1 MPITER
7 GNDSRIIEAEGNC
20 GEAARFPKEHRKYKT
35 RHQHALDMLA
45 EQGEDLLHGWVCGDD
60 EMGRP
65 AWFRRALS
73 DLKERYFLAV
83 PSNTTVRDLEVEL
96 EYQGKGTLRKMPF
109 VNVKT
114 WCEQQPSSRWQHI
127 AVRDGS
133 RGPLEVDVMTC
144 RVKAKIDRRVGPE
157 ERLIVIRF
165 VNGDS
170 IQHDYY
176 LSNAD
181 ETIDA
186 KEFARVSKLAHTI
199 EEDFR
204 NAKSE
209 AGMADYQVRNWYGWH
224 HHMAMSLVTSWCLT
238 QETLVQKKRSPR

>member
-1 MPITER
+1 
-7 GNDSRIIEAEGNC
+7 
-20 GEAARFPKEHRKYKT
+20 
-35 RHQHALDMLA
+35 
-45 EQGEDLLHGWVCGDD
+45 
-60 EMGRP
+60 
-65 AWFRRALS
+65 
-73 DLKERYFLAV
+73 LAV

-144 RVKAKIDRRVGPE
+144 RVQAKIDRRVGPE
-157 ERLIVIRF
+157 ERLVVIRF

-176 LSNAD
+176 CAGNKKWPCSV
-181 ETIDA
+181 I
-186 KEFARVSKLAHTI
+186 RRSR
-199 EEDFR
+199 R
-204 NAKSE
+204 NE
-209 AGMADYQVRNWYGWH
+209 
-224 HHMAMSLVTSWCLT
+224 
-238 QETLVQKKRSPR
+238 